1 MRIFNLILLL
11 KAFTY
16 TVDLSKRIEIYKYA
30 EKVKSNVGHV
40 DVLISNA
47 GVANGKR
54 FFESDDDENMFV
66 MDVNTNALFFVSFA
80 STDKL
85 IF

>member
-1 MRIFNLILLL
+1 M
-11 KAFTY
+11 
-16 TVDLSKRIEIYKYA
+16 DLSKRIEIYKYA